1 MSKYDLIIVICNHGF
16 SEEVMETAKSH
27 GARGGTIMHGRGT
40 AAHEVKKFFG
50 ITISP
55 EKDIILIVVE
65 EQYTNPIMKPSIRTR
80 HQQRTA
86 RHLFVFT
93 G

>member
-40 AAHEVKKFFG
+40 AAH
-50 ITISP
+50 
-55 EKDIILIVVE
+55 
-65 EQYTNPIMKPSIRTR
+65 
-80 HQQRTA
+80 
-86 RHLFVFT
+86 
-93 G
+93 

>member
-40 AAHEVKKFFG
+40 AAHEVKKFLALP
-50 ITISP
+50 SLP
-55 EKDIILIVVE
+55 RKIL
-65 EQYTNPIMKPSIRTR
+65 
-80 HQQRTA
+80 
-86 RHLFVFT
+86 F
-93 G
+93 